1 MASPAIQVVSPTAV
15 QANPYSRLTAA
26 DEILDVGIQR
36 LRLQSTLAKAG
47 IFVDVTNQVTT
58 GSVTDSF
65 TSAPQVVIECLDRNY
80 KALTSGIFNDTVE
93 ITLDD
98 AQYRLVQVSL
108 IDTETLEL
116 TFEHKIVALLRTHKK
131 WLAVQRGAVTRAQ
144 FIELLLRE
152 ILPDFGEIVYV
163 CPELNTVQPVAGSRK
178 TGRSLTKK
186 TLSAK
191 TKATNVKRSS
201 FGLTSLPIRYWDG
214 TMVTLDQ
221 TQLRNASIALE
232 TAYQMGASAKA
243 TLALIEACIVEPN
256 KPFENTAASQSN
268 GTSVGILQMGGGG
281 TSAPWASDV
290 ALSCQHALQDPG
302 ATGRGGMISLAR
314 QNPSWSAGQVAQA
327 EQGSAVPS
335 RYDMAQEGA
344 QAVIDAYKSAGG
356 FAATGASAL
365 PGVLAATS
373 QYEFTRGRAGQTED
387 SYTCAL
393 RVAAEVQWRF
403 FVAGRRTV
411 YFLTDD
417 DLLADA
423 SAYEVTP
430 DSQGIARPTFD
441 IEKGA
446 RTIVIR
452 RHRVPKPSEAQI
464 AVRVNRL
471 QATVGNVVRLAGYGP
486 ADDRWLIKQIDRDLF
501 DKSGTLYLQAPQKA
515 LPEPAASTSTN
526 VAPIA
531 PGSSPNLKSGNP
543 VDRVYAAAQAISAR
557 DLPYVYGGGHTG
569 TWSTAA
575 QATGLD
581 CSSSVSL
588 ALYAAGLMPGYSAPI
603 VSGDF
608 ATWGQP
614 GRGSQ
619 MTVWCNSVHVFIEFY
634 GYPAKRFDTVP
645 GGSGSDGPHLRYTA
659 PGSPL
664 DTWEAT
670 GFTARHWPGL

>member
-1 MASPAIQVVSPTAV
+1 MAAPSIQVVSPSAV

-26 DEILDVGIQR
+26 DEILDVGIER
-36 LRLQSTLAKAG
+36 LRIQSTLAKAG
-47 IFVDVTNQVTT
+47 IYVDVTNQVTT

-65 TSAPQVVIECLDRNY
+65 TSAPQIVIECLDRNY
-80 KALTSGIFNDTVE
+80 KALNSGIFDDIVE
-93 ITLDD
+93 IVLDD

-116 TFEHKIVALLRTHKK
+116 TFEHKIIALLRTHKK

-144 FIELLLRE
+144 FIEMLLRE

-163 CPELNTVQPVAGSRK
+163 CPEINTVQPVAGSRK

-191 TKATNVKRSS
+191 TKATNVKRSD
-201 FGLTSLPIRYWDG
+201 FGLTSLQIRYWDG

-221 TQLRNASIALE
+221 TQLKNASIAME

-256 KPFENTAASQSN
+256 KPFENSSASASN
-268 GTSVGILQMGGGG
+268 GTSAGILQMGGGG
-281 TSAPWASDV
+281 TSAPWATDV

-302 ATGRGGMISLAR
+302 ATGKGGLISLAR
-314 QNPSWSAGQVAQA
+314 RNPSWSAGQIAAA
-327 EQGSAVPS
+327 EQGPLATLSN
-335 RYDMAQEGA
+335 RYDLAQEGA
-344 QAVIDAYKSAGG
+344 QTVINAYKSAGG

-423 SAYEVTP
+423 AGYEVTP

-441 IEKGA
+441 IEKGN

-471 QATVGNVVRLAGYGP
+471 QATVGNVVRLDGYGP
-486 ADDRWLIKQIDRDLF
+486 ADDRWLIKQIDRNLF
-501 DKSGTLYLQAPQKA
+501 DKQGTLYLQAPQKA

-526 VAPIA
+526 VVPIA
-531 PGSSPNLKSGNP
+531 PGSSPSLKSGNP

-569 TWSTAA
+569 NWATAA
-575 QATGLD
+575 TSPGLD

-588 ALYAAGLMPGYSAPI
+588 ALYAAGLMPGYNGPI

-608 ATWGQP
+608 QSWGQP
-614 GRGSQ
+614 GRGSE
-619 MTVWCNSVHVFIEFY
+619 MTVWCNAVHVFIEFY

-645 GGSGSDGPHLRYTA
+645 GGSGGNGPHLRYTA
-659 PGSPL
+659 PGEVLTSF
-664 DTWEAT
+664 A
-670 GFTARHWPGL
+670 ARHWSGF